1 MEVFSLDGLF
11 DRKQKTYWNS
21 VNPFLLFEYQ
31 NNNDF
36 SIHSLLLKP
45 MPLTKICIQSRSYYN
60 KQTYGKDRL
69 QKSRET
75 NERGWART
83 INLQNFVRLIY
94 RGILKGVPQ
103 IKLNM
108 KRSLLG
114 GLGSIYKIRNLLSLF
129 FSSCPREKIKLSLKN
144 RPCHAVA
151 LFLWHLQFCPSCS
164 YPKNWS
170 HEATIFS
177 LLWNKCFSASK
188 FVSVEC
194 LQTTVSKSKTLQFL
208 LSGWRSGR
216 VFSVTPSEFEFLVVI
231 SLLSEDCRWYLA
243 LSGSIGRENFSP
255 ARFSAN
261 PLAKRISLQECILRK
276 DLRRPLSPS
285 RCGTLSLTLLTS
297 FSSSSLASKIVL
309 NCRTVCNFGRNRAV
323 CFITASLSDH
333 CWS

>member
-1 MEVFSLDGLF
+1 MEVFSLEGLF

-45 MPLTKICIQSRSYYN
+45 IPLTKICIQSRRYYN

-129 FSSCPREKIKLSLKN
+129 FSSCPREKISRWKTDPAMPLLCFYDICNS
-144 RPCHAVA
+144 V
-151 LFLWHLQFCPSCS
+151 HLAAIQRT
-164 YPKNWS
+164 
-170 HEATIFS
+170 EATRPRYFPCCEINVFQRPS
-177 LLWNKCFSASK
+177 SFRSNVYK
-188 FVSVEC
+188 
-194 LQTTVSKSKTLQFL
+194 LQ
-208 LSGWRSGR
+208 
-216 VFSVTPSEFEFLVVI
+216 
-231 SLLSEDCRWYLA
+231 CR
-243 LSGSIGRENFSP
+243 N
-255 ARFSAN
+255 
-261 PLAKRISLQECILRK
+261 
-276 DLRRPLSPS
+276 RRH
-285 RCGTLSLTLLTS
+285 
-297 FSSSSLASKIVL
+297 
-309 NCRTVCNFGRNRAV
+309 CNF
-323 CFITASLSDH
+323 
-333 CWS
+333 CWVDGDQGEYFQ

>member
-1 MEVFSLDGLF
+1 MEVFSLEGLF

-114 GLGSIYKIRNLLSLF
+114 GLGSIYKIRNLLSVF
-129 FSSCPREKIKLSLKN
+129 
-144 RPCHAVA
+144 
-151 LFLWHLQFCPSCS
+151 
-164 YPKNWS
+164 
-170 HEATIFS
+170 
-177 LLWNKCFSASK
+177 
-188 FVSVEC
+188 
-194 LQTTVSKSKTLQFL
+194 FL
-208 LSGWRSGR
+208 LVPEKRSLAEKPTLPCR
-216 VFSVTPSEFEFLVVI
+216 CSVSMTSAILSILQLSKELKPRGHDIFLVV
-231 SLLSEDCRWYLA
+231 
-243 LSGSIGRENFSP
+243 
-255 ARFSAN
+255 
-261 PLAKRISLQECILRK
+261 K
-276 DLRRPLSPS
+276 
-285 RCGTLSLTLLTS
+285 
-297 FSSSSLASKIVL
+297 
-309 NCRTVCNFGRNRAV
+309 
-323 CFITASLSDH
+323 
-333 CWS
+333 